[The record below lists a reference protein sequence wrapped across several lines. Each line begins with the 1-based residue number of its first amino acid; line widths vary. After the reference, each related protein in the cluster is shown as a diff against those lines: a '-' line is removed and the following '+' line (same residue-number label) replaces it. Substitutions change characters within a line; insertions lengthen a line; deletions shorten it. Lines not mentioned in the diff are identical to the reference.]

1 MARQKKYNW
10 KGWFKVRKFELNC
23 VIENLELELK
33 YQDLEP
39 QEEKEVREELEKA
52 RKELEAL

>member
-1 MARQKKYNW
+1 MRKLELKY
-10 KGWFKVRKFELNC
+10 

-39 QEEKEVREELEKA
+39 HEEKEVREELEKA